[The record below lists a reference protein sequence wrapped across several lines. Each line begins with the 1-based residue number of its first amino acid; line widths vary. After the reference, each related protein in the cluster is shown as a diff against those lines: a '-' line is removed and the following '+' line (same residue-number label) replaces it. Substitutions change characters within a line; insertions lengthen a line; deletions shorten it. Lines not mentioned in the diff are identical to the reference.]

1 MVLKTVKECKMEK
14 KFMQQKIQEISQMIQ
29 TLKRGERTVVEK
41 FHYKVGL
48 SKIGEKGDGLLVKAQ
63 TLREKSQNE
72 EGIVFF
78 DGEKQYLSVGNEF
91 EVIYYPKPEESL
103 LFARSA
109 DTRMGAGPG
118 TYFPG
123 AVGSANCTIFPKARA
138 GDFFTLEIGY
148 IQGHFKIGEPV
159 ELDAKRVRKYGGW
172 KRRIIEY
179 IFQVATESSVEAV
192 IFNNKFKGEIKRDFE
207 NYCAENGIEFCAD
220 IVIENAHSGISRRLE
235 SAILDKTI
243 DREKLLS

>member
-1 MVLKTVKECKMEK
+1 MR
-14 KFMQQKIQEISQMIQ
+14 QKIQEINQIIQ
-29 TLKRGERTVVEK
+29 TLKRGDRTVVEK

-48 SKIGEKGDGLLVKAQ
+48 SKIGERGEGLLVRAQ
-63 TLREKSQNE
+63 TLREKAGTDE
-72 EGIVFF
+72 EIGFF
-78 DGEKQYLSVGNEF
+78 DGEKHYLPVGNEF

-123 AVGSANCTIFPKARA
+123 AVGSANCTIFPKT
-138 GDFFTLEIGY
+138 GTQDFFTLEIGY
-148 IQGHFKIGEPV
+148 IQGHFKIGEPF

-179 IFQVATESSVEAV
+179 IFQVANESSVEAV
-192 IFNNKFKGEIKRDFE
+192 IFQSKFKGEVKKDFE
-207 NYCAENGIEFCAD
+207 NYCAENGIEFFAD
-220 IVIENAHSGISRRLE
+220 RVIENAHSGISRRFE
-235 SAILDKTI
+235 AAILNKTI